1 MENYTYIDPIFDV
14 IKVDRGNEVLWRLK
28 PRVELPSNAYITS
41 RYYSTQ
47 GQAFVALG
55 IIESLYIPGK
65 DIDPSKV
72 EFLTK
77 AVNRLISGN
86 DWITE

>member
-1 MENYTYIDPIFDV
+1 M
-14 IKVDRGNEVLWRLK
+14 LK
-28 PRVELPSNAYITS
+28 PRVDLSSSKYITS
-41 RYYSTQ
+41 RYYSTR

-65 DIDPSKV
+65 DIDPSEV

>member
-1 MENYTYIDPIFDV
+1 MEKYIEPIFDV
-14 IKVDRGNEVLWRLK
+14 IKVNEGNEILWMLK
-28 PRVELPSNAYITS
+28 PRVELPSNTYITS

-65 DIDPSKV
+65 DIDYSEV

>member
-1 MENYTYIDPIFDV
+1 MEKYIEPIFDI
-14 IKVDRGNEVLWRLK
+14 IKVNEGNEILWMLK
-28 PRVELPSNAYITS
+28 PRVELPSSKYFTS

-65 DIDPSKV
+65 NIDPSEV

>member
-1 MENYTYIDPIFDV
+1 MNNYIYIEPIFDV
-14 IKVDRGNEVLWRLK
+14 IKIQENNKTFWKLK
-28 PRVELPSNAYITS
+28 PNIDLPSNIYITS

-55 IIESLYIPGK
+55 IIESIYIPGK
-65 DIDPSKV
+65 DINPSKV
-72 EFLTK
+72 KFLTK

>member
-1 MENYTYIDPIFDV
+1 MEKYIEPLFDV
-14 IKVDRGNEVLWRLK
+14 IKVNEGNEILWTLK
-28 PRVELPSNAYITS
+28 PRVELPSNKYITS

-65 DIDPSKV
+65 DIDSSEV